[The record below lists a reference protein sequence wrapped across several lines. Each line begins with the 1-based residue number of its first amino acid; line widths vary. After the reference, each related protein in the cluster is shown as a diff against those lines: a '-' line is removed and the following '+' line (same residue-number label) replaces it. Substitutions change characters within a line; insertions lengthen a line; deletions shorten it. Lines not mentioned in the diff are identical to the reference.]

1 MRQTEDAGRQSNVS
15 QLCWELKQHKFKL
28 INTLEI
34 EGKEKSYFTY
44 TNQNND
50 RLS

>member
-15 QLCWELKQHKFKL
+15 QLCCELKQHKFKL

-34 EGKEKSYFTY
+34 EGKEKQKLKRCFIITIE
-44 TNQNND
+44 
-50 RLS
+50 